1 MGSTLSESGAS
12 GKAGAVHYRLGDK
25 PMFIQC
31 CHCRNCQKQSGGPF
45 VINGM
50 IERDRIEITAGAPTP
65 HEMKT
70 DSGYPHDIW
79 RCDDCG
85 SALWSDY
92 GRRGTLVF
100 LRVTTLDAPLTPDAH
115 IFTRSKLPWV
125 SLPEGMRAFEIYYD
139 MQKEWAPES
148 LARRAALNLAR

>member
-50 IERDRIEITAGAPTP
+50 IERDRIEITAGAPEAP
-65 HEMKT
+65 P
-70 DSGYPHDIW
+70 SGPAPKG
-79 RCDDCG
+79 RVN
-85 SALWSDY
+85 AL
-92 GRRGTLVF
+92 
-100 LRVTTLDAPLTPDAH
+100 
-115 IFTRSKLPWV
+115 
-125 SLPEGMRAFEIYYD
+125 
-139 MQKEWAPES
+139 
-148 LARRAALNLAR
+148 